1 MATVAE
7 TRLFPPI
14 MASYLPAKS
23 IDIDTTNGFGITF
36 DVNELNNITDIL
48 EIHVIITR
56 QSDYSSL
63 FNSELFPLGIYPI
76 VNAEVQTAL
85 QNGVIHIPERLGGL
99 SLTAPII
106 DITQL
111 NFNEYYKVQL
121 RFSSVACCT
130 DEHDALL
137 TGSELS
143 IALLNES
150 NMAQFSEWSSVSAL
164 RFIAPPTFEL
174 RGNVANNVLNPNAQ
188 TAQMITGNF
197 LSLYGTY
204 TKKGTHNIMGHTF
217 DYSDDKEYLS
227 SWTIDVY
234 QIVEG
239 QDELKI
245 TSGLQV
251 VNYRGANIDQ
261 IQYDIPFYF
270 MNNTNYKIT
279 LTITTANL
287 YTTSFNYLVTAD
299 SSEHSWGDQT
309 VLNEYASLDS
319 VIGKVNISF
328 ETKTEQTVPVGGDLI
343 IRRAE
348 RTDNFTRW
356 EQIWHYHFN
365 EPYQTDG
372 NPIVFNDFTIESG
385 QIYKYSI
392 AYVTGGGTAYSI
404 IEGPVL
410 SIFDHAFLT
419 GEGTQLC
426 VKFNPNLTNMKVN
439 VSDNSVNTV
448 GGQYPIISRNGNMYY
463 RSFTLSGTIAYEMDA
478 EHQFATRS
486 SIYGEWINVYGSY
499 FVNRYINQYN
509 DRITQREFRELVIAY
524 LYSDQPKLFRSTPEG
539 NILVRLTDINL
550 TPNTQLGRMIYDFS
564 CTATEIGDCSID
576 NYKLYK
582 IQDFGE

>member
-1 MATVAE
+1 MAVTE

-14 MASYLPAKS
+14 MAPYLPAKNINS
-23 IDIDTTNGFGITF
+23 VNQGIRITF
-36 DVNELNNITDIL
+36 DINELNNITDIK
-48 EIHVIITR
+48 EIHVVITR
-56 QSDYSSL
+56 QSDYNSL
-63 FNSELFPLGIYPI
+63 FNSRLYPLGIYPFTI
-76 VNAEVQTAL
+76 QEGSTVL
-85 QNGVIHIPERLGGL
+85 QDGYIDIPSRINPQSEI
-99 SLTAPII
+99 SDPII
-106 DITQL
+106 NVGEL

-121 RFSSVACCT
+121 RFSQVACCG
-130 DEHDALL
+130 DAI
-137 TGSELS
+137 GSELS
-143 IALLNES
+143 DILLNES

-164 RFIAPPTFEL
+164 RFIAPPTFVL
-174 RGNVANNVLNPNAQ
+174 RGNVANNILNPDAQ

-197 LSLYGTY
+197 LSLYGEYIKTGTY
-204 TKKGTHNIMGHTF
+204 NIMGQPF
-217 DYSDDKEYLS
+217 DYSNDKEYLS

-234 QIVEG
+234 QIIEG

-299 SSEHSWGDQT
+299 SSENSWGDQV
-309 VLNEYASLDS
+309 VLNEYTSLDS

-328 ETKTEQTVPVGGDLI
+328 ETKTEQTVPAGGDLI

-348 RTDNFTRW
+348 RTDNFTHW

-385 QIYKYSI
+385 QIYKYSVVYI
-392 AYVTGGGTAYSI
+392 TGGGTAYSI
-404 IEGPVL
+404 IEGPIL

-426 VKFNPNLTNMKVN
+426 VKFNPNLTNMKIN

-486 SIYGEWINVYGSY
+486 SIYGEWISVYGSY